1 MDYLNLIKM
10 AQNARLNAYAV
21 YSKFKV
27 GSALLT
33 ENDEVFSGCNIENA
47 SFSLTNCAER
57 TSFFKAVSQGHTKF
71 KAIAIV
77 GGTIDTLSP
86 CFPCGACLQVISEF
100 CDNDFKI
107 ILQNKNDILVYNL
120 VDFLPQQF
128 KLKF

>member
-77 GGTIDTLSP
+77 GGASDTLSP

-107 ILQNKNDILVYNL
+107 ILQNNNDILVYDL
-120 VDFLPQQF
+120 IDFLPQQF
-128 KLKF
+128 KLKV